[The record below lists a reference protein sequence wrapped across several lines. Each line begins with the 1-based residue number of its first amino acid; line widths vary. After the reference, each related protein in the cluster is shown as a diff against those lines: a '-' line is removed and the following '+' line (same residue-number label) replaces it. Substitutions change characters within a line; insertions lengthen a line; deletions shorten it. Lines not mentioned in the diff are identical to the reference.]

1 MKSKP
6 YWRVNEHIYAKTLR
20 VIDAEGKQLG
30 VLTKEKALVK
40 SKEAGL
46 DLVEIAPNANPPVAK
61 IINFG
66 KFRYREEKKLREE
79 LKKEKAAELKEVRFS
94 PFIAENDYRIRFKKV
109 KEFIDDK
116 NKVRLAVVF
125 RRPQLNSKRFGYL
138 LLARIVKE
146 LGEGVGVD
154 MQPKF
159 LGKSLLTIISPVSKK
174 KKEEPKENR
183 KNAETK
189 N

>member
-1 MKSKP
+1 MKAKL
-6 YWRVNEHIYAKTLR
+6 YWRVNEHIYAQTLR
-20 VIDAEGKQLG
+20 VISADGKALG
-30 VLTKEKALVK
+30 VLTKEEALKK

-79 LKKEKAAELKEVRFS
+79 LKKQKAAELKEIRFS
-94 PFIAENDYRIRFKKV
+94 PFIAENDYHIRFKRV
-109 KEFIDDK
+109 KEFIEDK

-125 RRPQLNSKRFGYL
+125 RRPQLGSKRFGYE

-146 LGEGVGVD
+146 LGDGVGID

-159 LGKSLLTIISPVSKK
+159 LGKSLLMIISPVTKK
-174 KKEEPKENR
+174 KH
-183 KNAETK
+183 AETK

>member
-1 MKSKP
+1 LKAKL
-6 YWRVNEHIYAKTLR
+6 YWRVNEHIYAQTLR
-20 VIDAEGKQLG
+20 VISADGKALG
-30 VLTKEKALVK
+30 VLTKEEALKK

-79 LKKEKAAELKEVRFS
+79 LKKQKAAELKEIRFS
-94 PFIAENDYRIRFKKV
+94 PFIAENDYQIRFKRV
-109 KEFIDDK
+109 KEFIEDK

-125 RRPQLNSKRFGYL
+125 RRPQLGSKRFGYE

-146 LGEGVGVD
+146 LGDGVGID

-159 LGKSLLTIISPVSKK
+159 LGKSLLMIISPVTKK
-174 KKEEPKENR
+174 KH
-183 KNAETK
+183 AETK

>member
-1 MKSKP
+1 MKNQP

-20 VIDAEGKQLG
+20 VIDADGKALG
-30 VLTKEKALVK
+30 VLTKEEALKK

-46 DLVEIAPNANPPVAK
+46 DLVEIAPGANPPVSK

-66 KFRYREEKKLREE
+66 KFKYREEKKLRGE
-79 LKKEKAAELKEVRFS
+79 LKKQKAAELKEIRFS
-94 PFIAENDYRIRFKKV
+94 PFIAENDYRIRFSRV

-125 RRPQLNSKRFGYL
+125 KRPQLNSKRFGYL

-146 LGEGVGVD
+146 LGDGVGID

-159 LGKSLLTIISPVSKK
+159 LGKSLLMIISPVTKK
-174 KKEEPKENR
+174 KKIEPKEEQ
-183 KNAETK
+183 NAETK

>member
-1 MKSKP
+1 MKNQP

-30 VLTKEKALVK
+30 VLAKEEALKK

-79 LKKEKAAELKEVRFS
+79 LKKQKAAELKEIRFS
-94 PFIAENDYRIRFKKV
+94 PFIAENDYQIRFKRV

-125 RRPQLNSKRFGYL
+125 RRPQLGSKRFGYE

-146 LGEGVGVD
+146 LGDGVGID

-159 LGKSLLTIISPVSKK
+159 LGKSLLMIISPVTKK
-174 KKEEPKENR
+174 KKLT
-183 KNAETK
+183 NA
-189 N
+189 

>member
-1 MKSKP
+1 MKAKL
-6 YWRVNEHIYAKTLR
+6 YWRVNEHIYTQTLR
-20 VIDAEGKQLG
+20 IIGADGKALG
-30 VLTKEKALVK
+30 VLTKEEALKKAN
-40 SKEAGL
+40 EAGL

-79 LKKEKAAELKEVRFS
+79 LKKQKAAELKEIRFS
-94 PFIAENDYRIRFKKV
+94 PFIAENDYQIRFKRV
-109 KEFIDDK
+109 KEFIEDK

-125 RRPQLNSKRFGYL
+125 RRPQLGSKRFGYE

-146 LGEGVGVD
+146 LGDGVGVD

-159 LGKSLLTIISPVSKK
+159 LGKSLLMIISPVTKK
-174 KKEEPKENR
+174 KH
-183 KNAETK
+183 AETK